1 MIAKIALVLGIL
13 TIDRLVKHYVFTNF
27 ALGETRNFIPGLID
41 LTYHQNTGMAFS
53 FLNNHQWVPMLMA
66 PMLLIGLAVAL
77 LKGMFPSK
85 IQQFS
90 LLAIMAGG
98 FSNWLSR
105 IMYGFVVDMFSFAF
119 VRFAVFNVA
128 DIFITCG
135 AILFGVSYLMEE
147 WKRKKSETETE
158 VSDV

>member
-1 MIAKIALVLGIL
+1 MIAKIALVLGI
-13 TIDRLVKHYVFTNF
+13 IIVDRLVKHHVFTNF
-27 ALGETRNFIPGLID
+27 TLGEMRNFIPGLID

-66 PMLLIGLAVAL
+66 PMLIIGLAIAL
-77 LKGMFPSK
+77 FKGVFPSK
-85 IQQFS
+85 IQQFA

-98 FSNWLSR
+98 FSNWMSR

-135 AILFGVSYLMEE
+135 AILFGISYLLEE
-147 WKRKKSETETE
+147 RKRKKDETETE
-158 VSDV
+158 VADV